1 MKSKYIIGMLVVAGA
16 LSLTSCDDFLNDNRY
31 PMSSQTVN
39 PEFWSNPEN
48 VQNQINYF
56 YEDWSGYGNGSGS
69 GTFYWSWLS
78 DDQSGRTSFA
88 NWTFQNTVPSS
99 SSWNAPYI
107 EIRRA
112 NLVIEGV
119 ESSSLS
125 DAQKASYIAI
135 ARMYRARGY
144 YDLVRRYGDVP
155 YVDKA
160 LSPSDD
166 AAIFGPRT
174 PRNEVMD
181 KVLEDLNY
189 AVENCATTS
198 GKTVFSTDMIQAFKA
213 EVCLTEGT
221 YAKYHQNDNARATKF
236 LQEAV
241 KAGEAIAGKYPIG
254 QGIDSY
260 RDLYQSVRA
269 TLAAN
274 PEVIFMKP
282 YEEGVFMNS
291 ISDYSNASDGV
302 AGITKSAFDAF
313 LFTDGLSANKT
324 TCNTSDHGTPTA
336 DGVDISGLLAVRD
349 KRLSV
354 ITYDHIF
361 YGGMT
366 WSAPNTVGQWSST
379 GYGVAKFNNL
389 SVPQSV
395 VNEINKNY
403 LCAPLYWGG
412 RLYVTILEA
421 KAELGTLT
429 DADITKYMKP
439 LWDRAGIDTSKLNK
453 ALLEGMG
460 DPKNNMG
467 VSSLI
472 WEIRRLR
479 RCELMLD
486 DGLRYWDLVRW
497 HQLQLLDGS
506 KNPDI
511 FKGAYCANAPIAPQG
526 DQKATADGYVDCS
539 WGQTRTFDNKYYLY
553 PIPTGQIQLNDKL
566 TQNPGWGNN

>member
-1 MKSKYIIGMLVVAGA
+1 MKSKYLIGMLAVAGVA
-16 LSLTSCDDFLNDNRY
+16 SLTSCDDFLNDNRY

-39 PEFWSNPEN
+39 STFWSNTEN

-56 YEDWSGYGNGSGS
+56 YEDWTGYGNGSGS

-78 DDQSGRTSFA
+78 DDQSGRTSFS
-88 NWTFQNTVPSS
+88 NWKFLNTEPSS

-112 NLVIEGV
+112 NLVIQGV
-119 ESSSLS
+119 ESSSLN
-125 DAQKASYIAI
+125 DAQKANYLAI

-155 YVDKA
+155 YITEP
-160 LSPSDD
+160 LSPSDE
-166 AAIFGPRT
+166 AQLYGTRT
-174 PRNEVMD
+174 PRNEVLD
-181 KVLEDLNY
+181 SVLSDLNY
-189 AVENCATTS
+189 AVANCATES

-221 YAKYHQNDNARATKF
+221 YAKYHQKDNARAEKF
-236 LQEAV
+236 LKEAV
-241 KAGEAIAGKYPIG
+241 TAGEAIAAKYPIG
-254 QGIDSY
+254 KGIESY
-260 RDLYQSVRA
+260 RALYQSVRGD
-269 TLAAN
+269 LLN
-274 PEVIFMKP
+274 NSEIIFMKP

-302 AGITKSAFDAF
+302 AGITKSAFDSFIF
-313 LFTDGLSANKT
+313 LDGKTADKTSYNNTDQ
-324 TCNTSDHGTPTA
+324 GTPEGASAVSIA
-336 DGVDISGLLAVRD
+336 DLLAVRD
-349 KRLSV
+349 ARLSV

-361 YGGMT
+361 YGGMS
-366 WSAPNTVGQWSST
+366 WAAPNTVGQWSST

-429 DADITKYMKP
+429 DADLTKYMKP
-439 LWDRAGIDTSKLNK
+439 LWDRAGIDTSNLTVA
-453 ALLEGMG
+453 ALQSMN
-460 DPKNNMG
+460 DPKNNMS

-486 DGLRYWDLVRW
+486 DDLRYWDLIRW
-497 HQLQLLDGS
+497 HQLQLLDGD

-511 FKGAYCANAPIAPQG
+511 FKGAYCGNAPIAPQG
-526 DQKATADGYVDCS
+526 DQAATADGYVNCS
-539 WGQTRTFDNKYYLY
+539 WGQTRKFDEKYYLY
-553 PIPTGQIQLNDKL
+553 PIPTGQIQLNPNL
-566 TQNPGWGNN
+566 TQNPGW